1 MFKILFLINIISF
14 TFTFAFVQGLKFGR
28 SKKNRLHKVDLSDEE
43 QRKFIETGEQFG
55 KELANKLENE
65 TGNYNII
72 I

>member
-1 MFKILFLINIISF
+1 
-14 TFTFAFVQGLKFGR
+14 LKFGR